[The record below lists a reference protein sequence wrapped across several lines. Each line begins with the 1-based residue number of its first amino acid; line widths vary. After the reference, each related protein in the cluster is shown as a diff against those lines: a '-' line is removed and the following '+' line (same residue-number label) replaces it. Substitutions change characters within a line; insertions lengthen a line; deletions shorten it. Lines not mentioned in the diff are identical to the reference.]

1 MSVKKIVRTLRP
13 LQQISVRIA
22 GYEHLAQDPLTPVAA
37 SILEALDL
45 TRQ

>member
-13 LQQISVRIA
+13 LQISVRIA